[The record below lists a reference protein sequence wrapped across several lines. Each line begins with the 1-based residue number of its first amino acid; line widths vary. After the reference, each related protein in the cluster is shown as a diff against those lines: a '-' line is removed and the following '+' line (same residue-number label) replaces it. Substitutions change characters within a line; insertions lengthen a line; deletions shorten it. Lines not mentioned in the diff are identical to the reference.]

1 MNELFHLDA
10 MRQSNE
16 STRLSRRTETEDA
29 AAIRRYVEAPTT
41 DFTYSPGAGDKFDD
55 GHDLSR
61 SLDAS
66 SDIEKSMQTASS
78 SSAVSVAR
86 DCDES
91 DDLLSD
97 YTSET
102 TFFDAE
108 VSPSVAGRKQF

>member
-1 MNELFHLDA
+1 
-10 MRQSNE
+10 MRSSNE
-16 STRLSRRTETEDA
+16 STRLARRTETEDA

-41 DFTYSPGAGDKFDD
+41 DFMYSPVIGDKFDD
-55 GHDLSR
+55 GPDLSN

-108 VSPSVAGRKQF
+108 MSHSVTGKKWYYLDF